1 MLDVSFEA
9 DMTRCPLL
17 HRKRT
22 SDRHRGM
29 SGKGQKQ
36 THAPQ
41 QLNGLFDHLVCAGEQ
56 CRRDRNVERLR
67 RLEIDHQFKTRRL
80 LHRQITSL

>member
-41 QLNGLFDHLVCAGEQ
+41 QH
-56 CRRDRNVERLR
+56 RRPIAVYEKGTDRVFGSEARLAAAR
-67 RLEIDHQFKTRRL
+67 AFSVAKARYNLGSVKC
-80 LHRQITSL
+80 